1 MYESFLNSHILVKPE
16 QELHETISKFLSMQ
30 CFLISGY
37 GHLSPETSGGKIF
50 CMIFALFGIP
60 LNIMIL
66 KLVGDRIVSSIHVT
80 LRCIEQRYFAKEV
93 TKLRS
98 KTVSIIFCLMVL
110 MLILGGILYNL
121 TEPWTFLDGLY
132 FCFVTFT
139 TIGFGDLVPNE
150 GE

>member
-1 MYESFLNSHILVKPE
+1 MVEVIYF
-16 QELHETISKFLSMQ
+16 
-30 CFLISGY
+30 SGY
-37 GHLSPETSGGKIF
+37 GHLSPETAGGKIF

-60 LNIMIL
+60 LNIMIV
-66 KLVGDRIVSSIHVT
+66 KLVGDRIVALIQLT
-80 LRCIEQRYFAKEV
+80 LRSIEQRCFAKEV
-93 TKLRS
+93 TKLHS
-98 KTVSIIFCLMVL
+98 KTVTVILCLMVI
-110 MLILGGILYNL
+110 MLLLGGILYNL

>member
-1 MYESFLNSHILVKPE
+1 MILFL
-16 QELHETISKFLSMQ
+16 
-30 CFLISGY
+30 GY
-37 GHLSPETSGGKIF
+37 GHLSPETTGGKIF
-50 CMIFALFGIP
+50 CMVFALFGIP

-66 KLVGDRIVSSIHVT
+66 KLVGDRIVGLIQLT
-80 LRCIEQRYFAKEV
+80 LRSIEQRYFEKEV

-98 KTVSIIFCLMVL
+98 KTVTIILCLMAL
-110 MLILGGILYNL
+110 MLVLGGILYNL

-150 GE
+150 GRWRNDVMTNT

>member
-1 MYESFLNSHILVKPE
+1 
-16 QELHETISKFLSMQ
+16 
-30 CFLISGY
+30 
-37 GHLSPETSGGKIF
+37 
-50 CMIFALFGIP
+50 MIFALVGIP

-66 KLVGDRIVSSIHVT
+66 KLVGDRIVTLIQLT
-80 LRCIEQRYFAKEV
+80 LRAIEQRYLSKEV

-98 KTVSIIFCLMVL
+98 KTVTVILCLMAL
-110 MLILGGILYNL
+110 MLVLGGILYNL

-150 GE
+150 GKRRRHKKTSSEDVMYKSLVLKDLRRDGLTKRFQNKKHFLRR

>member
-1 MYESFLNSHILVKPE
+1 MISF
-16 QELHETISKFLSMQ
+16 
-30 CFLISGY
+30 SGY
-37 GHLSPETSGGKIF
+37 GHLSPETPGGKIF

-66 KLVGDRIVSSIHVT
+66 KLVGDRILSLIELT
-80 LRCIEQRYFAKEV
+80 LRSIQERYFGKEV

-98 KTVSIIFCLMVL
+98 KTMTIILCLIVL
-110 MLILGGILYNL
+110 MLFLGGVLYNL

-150 GE
+150 GQ

>member
-1 MYESFLNSHILVKPE
+1 MIF
-16 QELHETISKFLSMQ
+16 F
-30 CFLISGY
+30 SGY
-37 GHLSPETSGGKIF
+37 GHLSPETPGGKIF

-66 KLVGDRIVSSIHVT
+66 KLVGDRILSLIELT
-80 LRCIEQRYFAKEV
+80 LRSIQERYFGKEV

-98 KTVSIIFCLMVL
+98 KTMTIILCLIVL
-110 MLILGGILYNL
+110 MLILGGVLYNL

-150 GE
+150 GQ